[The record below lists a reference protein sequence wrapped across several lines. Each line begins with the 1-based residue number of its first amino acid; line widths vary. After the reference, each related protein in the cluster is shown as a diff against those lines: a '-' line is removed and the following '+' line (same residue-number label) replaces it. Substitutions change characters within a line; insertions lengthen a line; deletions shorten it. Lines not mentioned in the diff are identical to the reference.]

1 MLDKSKLGNRYSCFA
16 CGTKF
21 YDLNRSPA
29 TCPECSASQEDAP
42 ARDKVREALGRGQAK
57 TKAVAVKAEKE
68 KNEKKEAENLEIE
81 ETDLEAEDMEGMEG
95 MEDMEGMHLVDE
107 DGDSVDSESEEGD

>member
-21 YDLNRSPA
+21 YDLNQSPA

-57 TKAVAVKAEKE
+57 TKAVAAKAEKE
-68 KNEKKEAENLEIE
+68 EKKAENLEVE
-81 ETDLEAEDMEGMEG
+81 ETELEAEG

-107 DGDSVDSESEEGD
+107 DAEAGESADLESEEGD

>member
-21 YDLNRSPA
+21 YDLNQSPA

-42 ARDKVREALGRGQAK
+42 TRDKVREALGRGPAR
-57 TKAVAVKAEKE
+57 T
-68 KNEKKEAENLEIE
+68 KKEAPPE
-81 ETDLEAEDMEGMEG
+81 EEKVESPEVEAAVLEAEG

-107 DGDSVDSESEEGD
+107 NEEADESAIVESKEGD